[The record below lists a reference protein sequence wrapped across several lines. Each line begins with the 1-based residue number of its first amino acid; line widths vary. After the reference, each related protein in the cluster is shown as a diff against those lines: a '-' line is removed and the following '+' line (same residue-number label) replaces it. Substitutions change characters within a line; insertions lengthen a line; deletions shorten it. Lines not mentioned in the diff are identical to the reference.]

1 MINLFISVRNIKWI
15 IKIVFYGMS
24 MGDIKVNINI
34 CIVIKFDM
42 RMYRYFLYYN
52 FKFYN

>member
-24 MGDIKVNINI
+24 MGDIKVKINI
-34 CIVIKFDM
+34 SIVIKFDM
-42 RMYRYFLYYN
+42 YIFVL
-52 FKFYN
+52 